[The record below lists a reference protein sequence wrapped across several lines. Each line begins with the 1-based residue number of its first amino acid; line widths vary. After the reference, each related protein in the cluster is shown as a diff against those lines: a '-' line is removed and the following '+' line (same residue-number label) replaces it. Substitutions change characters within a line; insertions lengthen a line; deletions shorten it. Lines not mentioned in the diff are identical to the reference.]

1 LDLSNASKRIAAL
14 SVTNTQLT
22 SENTQL
28 RDMQQRLQA
37 RLSQL
42 ESSASAS
49 TIGEASATASLS
61 YAHRLAVEMARVTDI
76 HIKSIE
82 KVRSTAN
89 SSLPYLKNG
98 GPLSPM
104 LQNAYDS
111 CFKSPKRL
119 SLRGSPR
126 LGEDATVKMME
137 SRIKELET
145 ALKESSEEMGEV
157 VCKMQLAQIE
167 MIELAGERDE
177 AVRRERKL
185 LKSESIRLES
195 DDVLIG
201 ASNVGIPV

>member
-1 LDLSNASKRIAAL
+1 
-14 SVTNTQLT
+14 
-22 SENTQL
+22 
-28 RDMQQRLQA
+28 
-37 RLSQL
+37 
-42 ESSASAS
+42 
-49 TIGEASATASLS
+49 
-61 YAHRLAVEMARVTDI
+61 
-76 HIKSIE
+76 
-82 KVRSTAN
+82 
-89 SSLPYLKNG
+89 
-98 GPLSPM
+98 
-104 LQNAYDS
+104 
-111 CFKSPKRL
+111 
-119 SLRGSPR
+119 
-126 LGEDATVKMME
+126 MME